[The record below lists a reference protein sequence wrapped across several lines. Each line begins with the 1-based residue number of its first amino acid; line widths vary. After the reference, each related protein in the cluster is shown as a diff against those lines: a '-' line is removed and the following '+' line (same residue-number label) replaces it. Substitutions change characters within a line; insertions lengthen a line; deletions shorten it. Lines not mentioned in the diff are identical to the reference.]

1 MKKKIVVLMGVLM
14 VSASMLF
21 AGCGSSK
28 TVSSKSNKETEEET
42 KKKSQED
49 ETEEETEE
57 ETEDE
62 TEEET
67 KEKKTSASHDDWTAY
82 EGTGYT
88 ISLSDDWTKTDV
100 NGAEMAFAHL
110 STSSDGFAENINTI
124 TQDIS
129 AYDMDLEE
137 YKELSIKQYEQ
148 IGYDLVDIQSMEVNG
163 EDGYY
168 VITTVEESG
177 VTCYIAQWFTVVDD
191 AAYVFTFAADEEG
204 FDELEDEV
212 IEIFETVEIG

>member
-14 VSASMLF
+14 ISASMLF

-28 TVSSKSNKETEEET
+28 TVSSKNDKETEEET
-42 KKKSQED
+42 KKKTAEKDTED
-49 ETEEETEE
+49 D
-57 ETEDE
+57 TEDE

-67 KEKKTSASHDDWTAY
+67 TKEKKSSATHDDWTVY

-100 NGAEMAFAHL
+100 AGAEMAFAHL
-110 STSSDGFAENINTI
+110 STATDDFAENINTI

-129 AYDMDLEE
+129 AYDMDLEK
-137 YKELSIKQYEQ
+137 YKELSLQQYEQ
-148 IGYDLVDIQSMEVNG
+148 IGYDLVDIKSMEVDG

-191 AAYVFTFAADEEG
+191 IAYVFTFAADEAG

-212 IEIFETVEIG
+212 IEIFESVEIG